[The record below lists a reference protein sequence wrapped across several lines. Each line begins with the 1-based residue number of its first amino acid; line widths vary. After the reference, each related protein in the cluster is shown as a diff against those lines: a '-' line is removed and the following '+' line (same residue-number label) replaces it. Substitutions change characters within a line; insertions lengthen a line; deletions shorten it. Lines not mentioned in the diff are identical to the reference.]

1 MKAWRCVCAA
11 VPLLMVTLFLFLSA
25 PALPLQPM
33 NPTHRDGSRLA
44 NLLLHEVNVL
54 VVVVR
59 VRIPRVHEA
68 LSFRCGWV

>member
-1 MKAWRCVCAA
+1 MD
-11 VPLLMVTLFLFLSA
+11 
-25 PALPLQPM
+25 
-33 NPTHRDGSRLA
+33 PTHPDDGRLA